1 MRIETDLDGKTVGAI
16 ERHYFHAR
24 EKHPY
29 FCDGLIASQLPNN
42 SLDEDSDRALL
53 NDFLRDIRN
62 NNSNDA
68 SRGNVLWSNLLDEEK
83 WEVLCAISEGNK
95 AQAIEECYDS
105 IAVLLRVIDVL
116 EGRQVLGEP
125 GERVDLCR

>member
-1 MRIETDLDGKTVGAI
+1 MNIEKI
-16 ERHYFHAR
+16 QQHYEHAK

-53 NDFLRDIRN
+53 NNFLRDIRN

-83 WEVLCAISEGNK
+83 WEVLCAISDGNK

-116 EGRQVLGEP
+116 KGRQPLGKPKE
-125 GERVDLCR
+125 GASNGKSE